1 MRNNEPT
8 ALFKFVLP
16 NLFSC
21 ATLFLYV
28 FKMYSDTSIL
38 CLRDFWELVP
48 GLGNGGWAFHPLVPL
63 PLSGF
68 SSSLLFRTENP
79 LPAALSLGDTAQACR
94 RGSRRPALPPRGPAG
109 ASGRKGCGLRR
120 TLSPASGAGPGP
132 QLTVR
137 VGVGSRWTGRP
148 TARGPPVPSR
158 WLRPTPGQLRGPGR
172 GGQPGWGGDPV
183 FHDNAKAARTKAPQ
197 SAFYW
202 FELII

>member
-1 MRNNEPT
+1 MGVGFPAGSLR
-8 ALFKFVLP
+8 
-16 NLFSC
+16 
-21 ATLFLYV
+21 TLWLLV
-28 FKMYSDTSIL
+28 IVSISDH
-38 CLRDFWELVP
+38 E
-48 GLGNGGWAFHPLVPL
+48 HP
-63 PLSGF
+63 SG
-68 SSSLLFRTENP
+68 
-79 LPAALSLGDTAQACR
+79 PAISGVRAQACR
-94 RGSRRPALPPRGPAG
+94 RGSRTPAPLGSRGV
-109 ASGRKGCGLRR
+109 SGRKGCWLRR
-120 TLSPASGAGPGP
+120 TLSPASRAGPGP

-137 VGVGSRWTGRP
+137 VGAGSRWTGRP